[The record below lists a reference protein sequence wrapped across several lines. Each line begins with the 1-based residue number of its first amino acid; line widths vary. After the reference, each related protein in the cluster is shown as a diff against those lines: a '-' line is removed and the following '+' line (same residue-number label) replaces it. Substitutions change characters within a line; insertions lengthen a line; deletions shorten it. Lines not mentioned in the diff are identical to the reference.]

1 VCVSSPN
8 LFWTYYIYKWYDYA
22 FTYGSIDYNINTN
35 MRYHV
40 IYKKGT
46 VKPFYGTQW
55 TKSPSYI
62 TDSNKLLEITTI
74 SDNDADYKNII
85 TWQLNDLPLTRKFI
99 DFYKTINNHAKR
111 FKPWGGEEDPNN
123 LRPPGFNNKINRQ
136 TWHSYRYRLELFKS
150 NFVQDFLDSR
160 VKMNELIDYL
170 NIDPKLKLDT
180 TSIFGEINKLNRLH
194 EIFEKEVVLNW
205 RRFHRKEITKPQHQS
220 LNEAWEAVNYIVH
233 MNEKTRAL
241 SSKQTDEFNNNLL
254 SEDFM
259 YSTTLATEYLP
270 PGDLVRNFFEFPLQD
285 EDYKHFT
292 LKRTGQD
299 LFLDYGTVGK
309 DLLAC
314 YSTNDVELASDE
326 EKLSQQITYNPWV
339 GYEWQQKEI
348 KLDEYNKWIRD
359 NNIDKN
365 IDLTQA
371 KFTPGRHPLSTEFI
385 SHPHIKDPK
394 TFYNEIIKITPLI
407 DGWCITDDNNQKVL

>member
-1 VCVSSPN
+1 
-8 LFWTYYIYKWYDYA
+8 
-22 FTYGSIDYNINTN
+22 
-35 MRYHV
+35 MRYHI

-55 TKSPSYI
+55 TKCPTYI
-62 TDSNKLLEITTI
+62 NDSNKLLEITTI
-74 SDNDADYKNII
+74 SDNDPDYKNII

-111 FKPWGGEEDPNN
+111 FKPWGGEEIPGD
-123 LRPPGFNNKINRQ
+123 LKPPGFKIGTGRQ
-136 TWHSYRYRLELFKS
+136 IWYSYRYRLELFKS
-150 NFVQDFLDSR
+150 NLVQDFLDSR

-170 NIDPKLKLDT
+170 NIDPNLKLNT
-180 TSIFGEINKLNRLH
+180 TSIFGEIDKLNRLH
-194 EIFEKEVVLNW
+194 EIFEKEVISSW
-205 RRFHRKEITKPQHQS
+205 RRFHRKEITKEQHNPI
-220 LNEAWEAVNYIVH
+220 NEAWEAVNYIVH
-233 MNEKTRAL
+233 MNEKTQAL
-241 SSKQTDEFNNNLL
+241 IPGQPDEIYNEIL
-254 SEDFM
+254 SETFQ
-259 YSTTLATEYLP
+259 YATTLATEYIP
-270 PGDLVRNFFEFPLQD
+270 PGELQRNFWNFPLHD

-309 DLLAC
+309 DLVAC
-314 YSTNDVELASDE
+314 YVTNDVELASEE

-339 GYEWQQKEI
+339 MYEWQQNEI
-348 KLDEYNKWIRD
+348 KLDEYNKWIKD

-365 IDLTQA
+365 VDLTQA
-371 KFTPGRHPLSTEFI
+371 KFTPGRHPLSTECI

-394 TFYNEIIKITPLI
+394 SFYNEIIKITPIL